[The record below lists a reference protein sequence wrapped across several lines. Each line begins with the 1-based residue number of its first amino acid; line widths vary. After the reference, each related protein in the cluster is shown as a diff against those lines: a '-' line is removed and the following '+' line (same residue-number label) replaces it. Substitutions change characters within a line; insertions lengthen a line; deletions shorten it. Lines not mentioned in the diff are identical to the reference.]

1 MSRLLVVVVSC
12 EEMVIEFGVPV
23 VNENWGVGVGAPG
36 ETELQVVL

>member
-23 VNENWGVGVGAPG
+23 VNENWGVGVRAPG